1 MSEQQWVKGIGNQ
14 QGVNM
19 DFKIQLAGF
28 NELLSVIYG
37 DEMDLNTLLSELGF
51 EQVQIEQIYEAHL
64 EFIVGQFLGVIH
76 KRLISDSG
84 KDTYYQILSRRYGLD
99 GEPKEQLSAIAGKYG
114 FSPEYL
120 RQLFEEIIQRCQS
133 KKWQSELKK
142 NLKYIVVDLFGEMD
156 ERPALEHVAAKLER
170 LSNLRGAADVARLNY
185 EAKRVEILR
194 QVQAELDALELEY
207 RPILEAADENIAA
220 LENEIKIDVLMY
232 GESVSGGSYRAS
244 YTQGRISWDNEGMT
258 KYAAAHPD
266 VLQFRKQGQPIVSL
280 RVISTD

>member
-1 MSEQQWVKGIGNQ
+1 
-14 QGVNM
+14 M

-51 EQVQIEQIYEAHL
+51 EQTQTGQLRDAHL
-64 EFIVGQFLGVIH
+64 ESIVGQFLEVIH
-76 KRLISDSG
+76 KRLTSDTG
-84 KDTYYQILSRRYGLD
+84 RDTYYQILSRRYGLD
-99 GEPKEQLSAIAGKYG
+99 GEPKEQLSAIAGKFG
-114 FSPEYL
+114 FTPEYL

-133 KKWQSELKK
+133 RKWQAELKK
-142 NLKYIVVDLFGEMD
+142 NLKHIVVGQFGEMN
-156 ERPALEHVAAKLER
+156 ERPAREHVAAKLER

-185 EAKRVEILR
+185 ESKRAEILK
-194 QVQAELDALELEY
+194 QIQAELDALDSEY
-207 RPILEAADENIAA
+207 RPVLESVEENIAT
-220 LENEIKIDVLMY
+220 LENEIKTDVLLY

-244 YTQGRISWDNEGMT
+244 YTQGRVSWDNEGMT

-280 RVISTD
+280 RIVSTD